1 MTDDGLEPLAPP
13 RPGEWRYVF
22 KEPVQGFENYTAG
35 SPNRKT
41 ARRSVLYL
49 QPLGDAA
56 DRYASLLE
64 PLRRHSA
71 AYFQLEARILPALPL
86 PRSARSPERPRR
98 ESTPLLDFLA
108 DRAPDDALVSLGL
121 CSEDLFAQDLPYV
134 FGEGGLRTGSAVCS
148 LHRQETSETRLL
160 LRRALKLVC
169 HETAHGLSLAH
180 CQRTRCL
187 MQGANSLEEHDRH
200 PLEVCPADL
209 DKLRWNCGFDDR
221 RRYQELLGY
230 YQGAGLEE
238 EAAWVSGRWD
248 RLP

>member
-1 MTDDGLEPLAPP
+1 MTDDGVEPLAPP
-13 RPGEWRYVF
+13 RPGEWRFVF
-22 KEPVQGFENYTAG
+22 KEPVQDFAGYTAG

-41 ARRSVLYL
+41 ARKRILYL
-49 QPLGDAA
+49 QPLGDAG

-64 PLRRHSA
+64 PLRRHSEL
-71 AYFQLEARILPALPL
+71 YFRLETRILPALPL
-86 PRSARSPERPRR
+86 PRSARRPEHPRL

-148 LHRQETSETRLL
+148 LHRHRTPDARLL

-180 CQRTRCL
+180 CQRARCL

-200 PLEVCPADL
+200 PLHVCPADL
-209 DKLRWNCGFDDR
+209 DKLRWNCGFEDR
-221 RRYQELLGY
+221 PRYRGLLEY
-230 YQGAGLEE
+230 YRQAGLEE
-238 EAAWVSGRWD
+238 EAAWVSGRLD